1 MNGPLERY
9 RAQLEAGS
17 IEHDPAQ
24 EKVVDEFE
32 RLFNELVKA
41 GNRPRG
47 WRAWLGRRAGAT
59 REPVRGIYLWGTVG
73 RGKTWLM
80 DQFYT
85 ALPFAEKRRQH
96 FHRFMADTHHRL
108 KQLTMQ
114 EDPLEVVAEQIAEQ
128 TRVVCF
134 DEFAVS
140 DIGDAMVLGNLFR
153 GLFARGVT
161 LVATSNTAPPNLYQD
176 GLQRQRFLPAIALIE
191 KHCEVINMGGELDYR
206 LQFLKRSDLYQHPVG
221 EQSRARLT
229 AFFRAMEPEADDQ
242 AGSIDINDRSIHYM
256 RCGEGTIWFDFDQI
270 CDGPRS
276 QNDYIEISRLYQ
288 AVLVSRVPQFTTLL
302 ENQARRFI
310 ALVDEFYD
318 RKVKLVLSAHAA
330 VEDLYV
336 GERLRNEFERTRSR
350 LQEMQSEEY
359 LHAPH
364 KP

>member
-1 MNGPLERY
+1 MSGPLERY
-9 RAQLEAGS
+9 RAQLKTGA
-17 IEHDPAQ
+17 IDPDPAQ
-24 EKVVDEFE
+24 ERVAENFE
-32 RLFNELVKA
+32 RLYQELTTSA
-41 GNRPRG
+41 PQPRG
-47 WRAWLGRRAGAT
+47 WRRWLSGFSQSPVV
-59 REPVRGIYLWGTVG
+59 PVRGIYLWGTVG

-80 DQFYT
+80 DQFFA

-96 FHRFMADTHHRL
+96 FHRFMADAHHRL
-108 KQLTMQ
+108 KQLNMV
-114 EDPLEVVAEQIAEQ
+114 EDPLEVVAAQIAEQ

-140 DIGDAMVLGNLFR
+140 DIADAMVLGNLFR
-153 GLFARGVT
+153 GLFKRGVT
-161 LVATSNTAPPNLYQD
+161 LVATSNTAPSQLYRD
-176 GLQRQRFLPAIALIE
+176 GLQRQRFLPAIKLIE
-191 KHCEVINMGGELDYR
+191 QHCQVINMGGDLDYR

-221 EQSRARLT
+221 TQSRARLT
-229 AFFRAMEPEADDQ
+229 SFFEAMEPDASDA
-242 AGSIDINDRSIHYM
+242 AGSIEINDRSIHFM
-256 RCGEGTIWFDFDQI
+256 RNGESTIWFDFEQI

-276 QNDYIEISRLYQ
+276 QNDYIEVSRLYQ
-288 AVLVSRVPQFTTLL
+288 AVLISRVPQFTTLL

-318 RKVKLVLSAHAA
+318 RRVKLVLSAHAA

-336 GERLRNEFERTRSR
+336 GERLRHEFERTRSR